1 MTDTLKL
8 KGAIVAS
15 GLSRKQVAEQMGI
28 SAYSLH
34 KKIHNITEFKASEIQ
49 SLCQLVGILNKD
61 EIFFASNVECKP
73 TKRLSASSRHSSRSG
88 RQS

>member
-34 KKIHNITEFKASEIQ
+34 KKIHNITEFI
-49 SLCQLVGILNKD
+49 I
-61 EIFFASNVECKP
+61 
-73 TKRLSASSRHSSRSG
+73 
-88 RQS
+88 

>member
-15 GLSRKQVAEQMGI
+15 GLSRRQVAEKIGI
-28 SAYSLH
+28 SCYSLH

-49 SLCQLVGILNKD
+49 ALCEVVGIYNKD
-61 EIFFASNVECKP
+61 EIFFAPNVEFNS
-73 TKRLSASSRHSSRSG
+73 TKIPDRPLPNALR
-88 RQS
+88 RQD